1 MTQVKFFLN
10 SKLAKLEQ
18 VINLWLKENCNNIQ
32 IVDIKYQSIGN
43 QYLSFLAFS
52 VMVIYEEKE

>member
-10 SKLAKLEQ
+10 QELAKLEQ
-18 VINLWLKENCNNIQ
+18 RINLWLKEHYNNIQ
-32 IVDIKYQSIGN
+32 VVDVKYQSIGN

-52 VMVIYEEKE
+52 AMVIYEKKE